1 MAKQPVV
8 IPPRRDRGDSAPPR
22 RQMIFTIGRQRFK
35 IEINA
40 KITPLPDD
48 VGEVVPIDR
57 KR

>member
-8 IPPRRDRGDSAPPR
+8 IPPRHDRGDPAPRP
-22 RQMIFTIGRQRFK
+22 QMIFTIGRQRFK